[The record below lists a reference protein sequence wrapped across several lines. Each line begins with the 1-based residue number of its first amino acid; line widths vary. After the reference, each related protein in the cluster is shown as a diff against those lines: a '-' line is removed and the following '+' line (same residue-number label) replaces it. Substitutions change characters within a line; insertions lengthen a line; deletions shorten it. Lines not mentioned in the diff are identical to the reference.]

1 MRKYEVIWNKI
12 KEAKPETWVIVS
24 VAHAEMIP
32 TIVNMVRVEK
42 CTQQVSRRKLELPG
56 FGRMEVN
63 REPEKKRV
71 SFRLINSGDSF

>member
-1 MRKYEVIWNKI
+1 MRKYEGIWNKI
-12 KEAKPETWVIVS
+12 KEAAPETWVSVS
-24 VAHAEMIP
+24 VVDAGMIP

-42 CTQQVSRRKLELPG
+42 CTQNVDRQKLDLPG
-56 FGRMEVN
+56 FGRMEVK